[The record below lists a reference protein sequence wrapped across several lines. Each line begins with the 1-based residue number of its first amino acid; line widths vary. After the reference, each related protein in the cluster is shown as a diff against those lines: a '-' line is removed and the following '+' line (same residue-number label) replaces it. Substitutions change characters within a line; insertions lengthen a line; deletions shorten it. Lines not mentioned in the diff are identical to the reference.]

1 MKRMVMS
8 RQTSNIYSALKMM
21 FSEHEVF
28 MVITKEMQVI
38 IFAKILTIYAESQT
52 KKT

>member
-8 RQTSNIYSALKMM
+8 GQTSNIYSALKMM

-28 MVITKEMQVI
+28 MMITKEMQVT
-38 IFAKILTIYAESQT
+38 IFAKILTIYVESQT